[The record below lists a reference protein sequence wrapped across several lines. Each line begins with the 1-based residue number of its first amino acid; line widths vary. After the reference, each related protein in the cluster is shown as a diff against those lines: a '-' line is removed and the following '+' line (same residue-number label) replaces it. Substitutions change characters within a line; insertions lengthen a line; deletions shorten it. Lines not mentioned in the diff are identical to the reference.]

1 MVEHSRTQDCVEG
14 GLPQQNSFGNLP
26 QEGKHT
32 RLYERSFPITPG
44 KGSGPSH
51 SDATFFKPSATSSS
65 LENEKG
71 SGTATKCVHYHF
83 FCLCCCLLSSRIFL
97 LLCQNKWLVSS
108 LQWAFCLQR
117 VTWKGCPLSLPI
129 GHIYWTTCSCF
140 LTKQSHFSDSN
151 SKCEP

>member
-14 GLPQQNSFGNLP
+14 GLSQQNSFGNLP

-83 FCLCCCLLSSRIFL
+83 FVSVVACFHQEFFL
-97 LLCQNKWLVSS
+97 LLCQNWWHNWSS
-108 LQWAFCLQR
+108 PAFCLQR

-129 GHIYWTTCSCF
+129 GHIYWTTYSCF